1 MEDQPIRVM
10 DMHAIVEEAGG
21 KAVFVKTYVPLYG
34 ENRTEV
40 YDGVVKMDADGNVI
54 TKQKITAREGYQF
67 PPATLDFEA
76 FHTKILDKVLSEVRA
91 KIAMNPD
98 PVISGFVSPRRLIPS
113 CMNVRVTSLL
123 GCRGGGATTVTTVTA
138 ATASEKATKTTMFLL
153 SPSLPGSLSIR
164 QVPIPYLCQGH
175 LLLSSTST
183 PLLRRVWVS
192 GRIGRLHGRLSRR
205 LSGRLPRRRH
215 RPLEYNN
222 LEILVL
228 FFNFYCSFF
237 LSNNWFWNLDS
248 FPFVNH

>member
-98 PVISGFVSPRRLIPS
+98 PVISGFVSPP
-113 CMNVRVTSLL
+113 
-123 GCRGGGATTVTTVTA
+123 TTNPFMH
-138 ATASEKATKTTMFLL
+138 E
-153 SPSLPGSLSIR
+153 
-164 QVPIPYLCQGH
+164 CQGYI
-175 LLLSSTST
+175 
-183 PLLRRVWVS
+183 PARV
-192 GRIGRLHGRLSRR
+192 
-205 LSGRLPRRRH
+205 PRWWRHHRHHRHRRH
-215 RPLEYNN
+215 RLGEGDENYDVPSEPIPARELVYTASPDSVSVSGASAP
-222 LEILVL
+222 ILDL
-228 FFNFYCSFF
+228 NPAFASSLGKRKNRKAARKAEQEAERKAAAEKASA
-237 LSNNWFWNLDS
+237 
-248 FPFVNH
+248 P